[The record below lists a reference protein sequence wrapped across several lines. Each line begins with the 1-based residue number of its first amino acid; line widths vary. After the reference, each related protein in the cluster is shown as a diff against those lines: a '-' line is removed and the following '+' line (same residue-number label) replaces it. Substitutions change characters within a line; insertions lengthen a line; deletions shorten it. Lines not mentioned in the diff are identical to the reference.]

1 MRLDETDSHILELK
15 GNAKDIMR
23 DIFGEEL
30 GASNAGKQLA
40 GIRKYLRYKEGQA
53 EETVLPRSRKYGAGE
68 KDQND

>member
-40 GIRKYLRYKEGQA
+40 GISFYIGTADIYRNISTILTR
-53 EETVLPRSRKYGAGE
+53 
-68 KDQND
+68 